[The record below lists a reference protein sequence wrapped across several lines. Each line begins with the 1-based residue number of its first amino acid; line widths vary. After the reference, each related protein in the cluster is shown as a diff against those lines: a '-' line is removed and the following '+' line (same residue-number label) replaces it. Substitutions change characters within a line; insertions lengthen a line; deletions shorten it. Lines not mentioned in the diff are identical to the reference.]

1 MSWWDSLNISASGL
15 TAQSLRMNVIAN
27 NIANAQTTRTPSG
40 GPYRRE
46 MVILAPA
53 TTPTTTFAG
62 WMNKS
67 LQKSSGAT
75 SLYSG
80 AGVQVAGIV
89 QDPSPFQVVYD
100 PSSPNAVNGYVQMPN
115 VDIGTEMV
123 DMISASSAY
132 QANVT
137 AFNSSKQ
144 MEQDA
149 LNLGK

>member
-1 MSWWDSLNISASGL
+1 MSFYDSLNISASGL
-15 TAQSLRMNVIAN
+15 TAQALRMDVISN
-27 NIANAQTTRTPSG
+27 NIANAQTTRTATG

-46 MVILAPA
+46 MVVLTPA
-53 TTPTTTFAG
+53 TTSSSFAG
-62 WMNKS
+62 MLNQS
-67 LQKSSGAT
+67 MQQGSSAT
-75 SLYSG
+75 SGFNG

-100 PSSPNAVNGYVQMPN
+100 PSSPDAVNGYVQMPN

-123 DMISASSAY
+123 DMISASRAY
-132 QANVT
+132 EANVT

-144 MEQDA
+144 MDQDA